1 MYSSYESGIARMNA
15 VGISMASL
23 ANRLGRQ
30 QFSRTVT
37 DNTGLSGA
45 YDFKLEWAPQQTA
58 DSPGPFIF
66 TALQEQL
73 GLKLEERKGSVEIV
87 VIDSAEKAPAN

>member
-1 MYSSYESGIARMNA
+1 MLSMNA

-23 ANRLGRQ
+23 ADRLGRQ
-30 QFSRTVT
+30 QLARTVA
-37 DNTGLSGA
+37 DNTGLNGA

-58 DSPGPFIF
+58 DSPGPSIF

-73 GLKLEERKGSVEIV
+73 GLKVEEHKGPVEIV
-87 VIDSAEKAPAN
+87 VIDSAEKASAN